1 MDHLCTLLSTK
12 SLFRVFQHCNY
23 NHDVDTVLGEDA
35 TLLRMSMLSLFENE
49 DSGFLVHAALLG
61 EEDAMRDYLQKYPNE
76 VTHG

>member
-1 MDHLCTLLSTK
+1 MYHAISTMQK
-12 SLFRVFQHCNY
+12 KC
-23 NHDVDTVLGEDA
+23 EDA

-76 VTHG
+76 VIHGW